1 MWSDAASGPE
11 NGHRSAGS
19 FRSIDGC
26 KRESKPPAPIASM
39 RIFLDRFCLAIVVCG
54 AAAVC
59 TAGNGRAMQA
69 PFMKSPSKNKQ
80 AEEKSATHG
89 RVGFVALMGRPN
101 VGKSTLLNSILGEHL
116 SIVSPKPQT
125 TRNRILGVK
134 NIKPRRS
141 DAGTKPAVQLALV
154 DTPGLHLT
162 SIKGRTALNR
172 FMVEEAQQA
181 VDGVDAVLLVVNLK
195 LPDGKIDDDFVP
207 SLAHADEQIAEQ
219 LVALGKPLIVALN
232 KTDLVSDKRLF
243 LPLIE
248 ALAQKLP
255 GAPIVPI
262 SAMLGDGVDVL
273 VDEICAKLP
282 EGEPLFP
289 QEVLTDRPERFL
301 VSELVR
307 EQVFLATQK
316 EIPYAVAVTID
327 GWQERIAD
335 HGKKQGER
343 IGVQID
349 ATIHVEKPGQKKI
362 LVGERGQ
369 MIRNI
374 GTLARQQIGELLG
387 CGVHLQLF
395 VRVDEDWSQTPSGL
409 RKMGY
414 EMEARR

>member
-1 MWSDAASGPE
+1 
-11 NGHRSAGS
+11 
-19 FRSIDGC
+19 
-26 KRESKPPAPIASM
+26 
-39 RIFLDRFCLAIVVCG
+39 
-54 AAAVC
+54 
-59 TAGNGRAMQA
+59 MQA
-69 PFMKSPSKNKQ
+69 PFMNSPTKKQ
-80 AEEKSATHG
+80 KAEEKPHAVY

-101 VGKSTLLNSILGEHL
+101 VGKSTLLNSVLGEHL

-134 NIKPRRS
+134 NIKPQRGK
-141 DAGTKPAVQLALV
+141 AGPVPGVQLALV

-162 SIKGRTALNR
+162 NLKGRTALNR

-181 VDGVDAVLLVVNLK
+181 VDGVDVVLLLVNLK
-195 LPDGKIDDDFVP
+195 MPEGKAAKDELPQ
-207 SLAHADEQIAEQ
+207 LANADQQIAQ
-219 LVALGKPLIVALN
+219 KLLSLGKPLVVAIN
-232 KTDLVSDKRLF
+232 KADLVSDKRLM
-243 LPLIE
+243 LPVIE
-248 ALAQKLP
+248 SLAQVLP

-262 SAMLGDGVDVL
+262 SAMLGDGVDLL
-273 VDEICAKLP
+273 VEEVIKLLP
-282 EGEPLFP
+282 EGELLFP
-289 QEVLTDRPERFL
+289 SDVLTDRPERFL
-301 VSELVR
+301 VSELIR

-316 EIPYAVAVTID
+316 EIPYSVAVTID
-327 GWQERIAD
+327 GWEERIAD

-374 GTLARQQIGELLG
+374 GTLARQQVGDLLG

-414 EMEARR
+414 QLEAQR